1 MLRYPEIYRVTTT
14 GSQFC
19 PKCNKIMES
28 EGSRRGYAGGKLFC
42 KDCGISFK
50 PRLCDLKKVRAK
62 CEMRTVEIKAIDI
75 AYDNQNTVKF
85 STVDYF
91 PQLIRVEFGTEK
103 FIVERKDLKRM
114 LEDLQLTQE

>member
-1 MLRYPEIYRVTTT
+1 MLNKLITYQNTTT
-14 GSQFC
+14 FSMFC
-19 PKCNKIMES
+19 PQCHKIMEPADRMS
-28 EGSRRGYAGGKLFC
+28 LALPDLICR
-42 KDCGISFK
+42 DCDIRMK
-50 PRLCDLKKVRAK
+50 PKFFEMKKVRAR
-62 CEMRTVEIKAIDI
+62 CEVRTVEIKAIDM
-75 AYDNQNTVKF
+75 AYDNEHTVKF